1 MESLHNRKPVKQVM
15 LVVFDVYVMGWSV
28 TLQTLLDLGASPN
41 YRDSKGLTPLYHCM
55 LNVASSA
62 HCAQMLLHDH
72 AEVGY
77 RDTAGWTEV
86 HQVCKSL
93 YMSLALSFARWHF

>member
-1 MESLHNRKPVKQVM
+1 M

-41 YRDSKGLTPLYHCM
+41 YRDSKGLTALYHCM
-55 LNVASSA
+55 LNLASSA